1 MTWNWSLFGYFIKI
15 DRSKISDEETMMS
28 VDERLIDD
36 RAEAST
42 EGVCGE
48 GYYHYDD
55 AGN

>member
-1 MTWNWSLFGYFIKI
+1 
-15 DRSKISDEETMMS
+15 MMS

-48 GYYHYDD
+48 GHYHYDD